1 MWWLLGDSVNFNA
14 LQSQDLALISVRQWA
29 DNLLDCLAAYHFMRS
44 WLCVFLLGLFGSC
57 IALLMCCGGPLDG
70 ILFLLLG
77 LFGPKDL
84 ICRRGICVRVDSC
97 HRSWLRGNATSY

>member
-1 MWWLLGDSVNFNA
+1 MRWLLGDPVNFNA
-14 LQSQDLALISVRQWA
+14 LQSQNLALISVRQWA
-29 DNLLDCLAAYHFMRS
+29 DNLLNCLATHHFMRS
-44 WLCVFLLGLFGSC
+44 WLCVFFLGLFGSC